1 MPPPPTWVYLR
12 THRVLPHPTWLS
24 LWESWRRSRLRG
36 PLRAYSISGKTLSTQ
51 CAHWAP
57 PPEGEARRPVAA
69 VNGGPVT
76 LVVDPHLR
84 GSPDS
89 LQLNNLDKRD
99 VSFVGRGH
107 APAANVSFPLHRP
120 SSTVPKPSPSGEGG
134 PAKPGRMRGG
144 SVKAITSAKNPTFPP
159 HIRQRSKIFASF
171 SPGGILFYAN
181 FSAYKKSGGLPKF
194 GNPPDFLIDKAPSAW
209 QTGAG
214 CAGFCPG

>member
-1 MPPPPTWVYLR
+1 MVWDKRDVLFVGRGHAPAANVGLSPHLPSSTAPHLALPLGELAACRRCQWRACYPGGRPPPQGVTRFVTGWR
-12 THRVLPHPTWLS
+12 T
-24 LWESWRRSRLRG
+24 
-36 PLRAYSISGKTLSTQ
+36 GKTLSAQ

-69 VNGGPVT
+69 
-76 LVVDPHLR
+76 
-84 GSPDS
+84 
-89 LQLNNLDKRD
+89 
-99 VSFVGRGH
+99 
-107 APAANVSFPLHRP
+107 ANVGLSLHRP

-171 SPGGILFYAN
+171 SPGGSLFYAN

-194 GNPPDFLIDKAPSAW
+194 GNPPDFLIDNAPSAW

>member
-12 THRVLPHPTWLS
+12 TYRVLPHPTWRS

-36 PLRAYSISGKTLSTQ
+36 PSRAYSISGKTLSTQ
-51 CAHWAP
+51 CAQWAP
-57 PPEGEARRPVAA
+57 PPEGEERRPVA
-69 VNGGPVT
+69 
-76 LVVDPHLR
+76 
-84 GSPDS
+84 
-89 LQLNNLDKRD
+89 
-99 VSFVGRGH
+99 
-107 APAANVSFPLHRP
+107 AANVSFPLHRP

-171 SPGGILFYAN
+171 SPGGSLFYAN

-194 GNPPDFLIDKAPSAW
+194 GNPPDFLIDNAPSAW